1 MNSRVKQA
9 QKEGATVGDIA
20 AGLSYSVIKN
30 ALFKVI
36 KLRDPKEIG
45 SQVIVQGGT
54 FMSDATL
61 RAFEQLTGVH
71 AVRPD
76 IAGCM
81 GAYGAALLARDRAGA
96 DGTSTILSAEDIAHL
111 TVTQKHVRCGRC
123 SNNCQL
129 TVNDFGGGRRF
140 ITGNRCEKGAG
151 HKKQKTEA
159 PNLFKK
165 KNELLF
171 NREVLSPDE
180 APRGTVGIPR
190 ALNMYENY
198 PFWHAFFTR
207 LGFSVQLSDQSSK
220 KTYQAGI
227 ESMPSES
234 VCYPAKMS
242 HGHVMNLIDRDVDF
256 IWMPCVRWERKEDPT
271 AGNCYNCPI
280 VMSYPTALALNI
292 DEIREQNIEF
302 LYPFVPYH
310 DKTELKRVC
319 TRCSPS
325 TVWPMLRP
333 VAVACVDP
341 RSRAPR
347 SMPPSTLPL
356 RPMRASTRISRP
368 WARRLL
374 SGSRTTAATASY
386 SPAAPTITT
395 PRSTTPC
402 PSLSRA
408 LALRSLPR
416 IRLRTW

>member
-1 MNSRVKQA
+1 M
-9 QKEGATVGDIA
+9 
-20 AGLSYSVIKN
+20 
-30 ALFKVI
+30 
-36 KLRDPKEIG
+36 
-45 SQVIVQGGT
+45 IVQGGT

-310 DKTELKRVC
+310 DKTELKRRLYQVLAVD
-319 TRCSPS
+319 R
-325 TVWPMLRP
+325 
-333 VAVACVDP
+333 VADAEAGRGRVRVP

-347 SMPPSTLPL
+347 SMLPL
-356 RPMRASTRISRP
+356 TPLTRPTRVSTRISRP

-374 SGSRTTAATASY
+374 SGSRTTAVAASY
-386 SPAAPTITT
+386 SPAVPTITI
-395 PRSTTPC
+395 PRSTMPC
-402 PSLSRA
+402 LSSSPA
-408 LALRSLPR
+408 LALPSLPR
-416 IRLRTW
+416 IRLRIS

>member
-1 MNSRVKQA
+1 MS
-9 QKEGATVGDIA
+9 A
-20 AGLSYSVIKN
+20 AVAAPTTASLP
-30 ALFKVI
+30 
-36 KLRDPKEIG
+36 LR
-45 SQVIVQGGT
+45 
-54 FMSDATL
+54 L
-61 RAFEQLTGVH
+61 
-71 AVRPD
+71 
-76 IAGCM
+76 
-81 GAYGAALLARDRAGA
+81 
-96 DGTSTILSAEDIAHL
+96 
-111 TVTQKHVRCGRC
+111 
-123 SNNCQL
+123 
-129 TVNDFGGGRRF
+129 GGGRRF

-310 DKTELKRVC
+310 DKTELKRRLYQVLAVDRVADAEAGRGRVRGPKI
-319 TRCSPS
+319 TRSE
-325 TVWPMLRP
+325 VDA
-333 VAVACVDP
+333 AVNA
-341 RSRAPR
+341 A
-347 SMPPSTLPL
+347 L
-356 RPMRASTRISRP
+356 RPMRASTRTSRP
-368 WARRLL
+368 WARRLS
-374 SGSRTTAATASY
+374 SGSRTTAVTASC
-386 SPAAPTITT
+386 SPVVPTITT

-402 PSLSRA
+402 PNLSRA

-416 IRLRTW
+416 IRLRIW